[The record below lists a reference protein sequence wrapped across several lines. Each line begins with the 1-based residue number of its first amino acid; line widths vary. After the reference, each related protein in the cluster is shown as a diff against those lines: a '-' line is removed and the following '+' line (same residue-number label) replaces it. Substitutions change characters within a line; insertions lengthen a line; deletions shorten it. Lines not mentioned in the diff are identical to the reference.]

1 MANDNVFFIVRCSVC
16 TVEVVRIGA
25 ETAISP
31 GACWPSESK
40 VTENNGDSIWRISK
54 IDFGGVLDL
63 ILGNLAYSLE
73 GTLWIMWLRM
83 QAEDA
88 Q

>member
-1 MANDNVFFIVRCSVC
+1 M
-16 TVEVVRIGA
+16 
-25 ETAISP
+25 
-31 GACWPSESK
+31 
-40 VTENNGDSIWRISK
+40 WRMIK
-54 IDFGGVLDL
+54 INFNGVLDF

-73 GTLWIMWLRM
+73 GTLWIMRLRM